1 MSSSTNVKI
10 VVADPSA
17 IGLLGLAIV
26 TLVASAAKFGLVEG
40 VGLVIP
46 WVIFLGA
53 IAQMIACVNDL
64 KHNNVFGATAFGGYS
79 LFWFGVGMTW
89 LIELGVFGPELQ
101 MASDPKSLGAF
112 QRAYAVLGVQRNLR
126 ILGVFA
132 RLALQENK
140 ANYLVHMPRVWR
152 YIQRNLRA
160 PGLQGL
166 KALIDAEFP
175 SPANLNW
182 TV

>member
-1 MSSSTNVKI
+1 MSLLQDVRRDIPANMEAGLI
-10 VVADPSA
+10 AYFVAQA
-17 IGLLGLAIV
+17 GLDAR
-26 TLVASAAKFGLVEG
+26 
-40 VGLVIP
+40 
-46 WVIFLGA
+46 
-53 IAQMIACVNDL
+53 
-64 KHNNVFGATAFGGYS
+64 
-79 LFWFGVGMTW
+79 
-89 LIELGVFGPELQ
+89 
-101 MASDPKSLGAF
+101 AF

-132 RLALQENK
+132 RLALHENK